1 MFTGL
6 IEETGALRSIQRGAH
21 SAVLTIGA
29 GRVLEGLK
37 IGDSIAVNGV
47 CLTVTDFSSSG
58 FSADVMHETLSLIHI
73 SHLLVYELKQI
84 GLQDAQVNHH
94 GIVYTKLPPSS
105 ACTHCTAIGFLGH
118 LDTYPGVP
126 GKNVRPQIIPHYDGK
141 DIRLGQSDVRCV

>member
-1 MFTGL
+1 MHQSGPTAMPPAIPSPQRCGNL
-6 IEETGALRSIQRGAH
+6 IWRI
-21 SAVLTIGA
+21 
-29 GRVLEGLK
+29 
-37 IGDSIAVNGV
+37 
-47 CLTVTDFSSSG
+47 CWY
-58 FSADVMHETLSLIHI
+58 
-73 SHLLVYELKQI
+73 YELKQI

-141 DIRLGQSDVRCV
+141 DIRLGQSDVFLRTAVYPHLLQLLCLSFSASGFLPL